1 MLLIQPETARLVRED
16 TVIGKFSPTELV
28 IVKERKALNF
38 ACMFGAPSLNFVLA
52 LGSQP

>member
-16 TVIGKFSPTELV
+16 TVIGKLV